1 MITLSTARS
10 TIVLV
15 GIVLVVAACASP
27 AAAPTAVAPTNFPAQ
42 PTQAP
47 SSATASSVPSSQAVA
62 APIKKLN
69 LNTATANDFFT
80 TIPGFGNNMVR
91 EFLEYRPYASI
102 LQFRREIGKYV
113 NTQQVAEYE
122 KYVFVPIAFNES
134 DAATLQQIPGLD
146 AAGANALIA
155 ARPYASADA
164 FLTKLAQYVS
174 SDQVAIAKSYL
185 K

>member
-1 MITLSTARS
+1 MITSSRARYL
-10 TIVLV
+10 IALV
-15 GIVLVVAACASP
+15 GIVLVLAACSSP
-27 AAAPTAVAPTNFPAQ
+27 ATAPTVVAPTSVPVQ
-42 PTQAP
+42 PTQVSSAP
-47 SSATASSVPSSQAVA
+47 ASSATSSQVTA
-62 APIKKLN
+62 ATIKKLN
-69 LNTATANDFFT
+69 LNTATANDFLT

-91 EFLEYRPYASI
+91 EFLEYRPYVSI

-113 NTQQVAEYE
+113 NAQQVAEYE

-146 AAGANALIA
+146 AAGASALIA

-164 FLTKLAQYVS
+164 FLAKLAHYVS